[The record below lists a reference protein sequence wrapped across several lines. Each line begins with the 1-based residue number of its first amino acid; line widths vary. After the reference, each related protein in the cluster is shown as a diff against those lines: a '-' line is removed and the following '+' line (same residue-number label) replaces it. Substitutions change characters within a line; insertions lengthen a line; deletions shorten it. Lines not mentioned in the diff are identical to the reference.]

1 MTPNSASSV
10 DAIERRKQ
18 RRLFREERAASRL
31 EEDRLFNEEHKDSSG
46 AESLPSLPAGSE
58 SDDDEEEK
66 KKKKIDKV
74 AIKNMAKQLSKE
86 LVLSE
91 GKFARNKLPKLEY
104 SKMIFATIKTFPQ
117 WLKQLKV
124 IAYSRRWPDE
134 LTQIG
139 ESKWNMK
146 EDSSDESMARREAY
160 QYMEQSI
167 PQENK
172 YIIEFVKPGDAQA
185 IYNNLWQRF
194 YKTTPLTIG
203 TEVGLFWSL
212 SQKGS
217 PVDVFAAEVHTSAEK
232 LVAAGKDITDQE
244 KATVFIGGLNK
255 EYTQLKEQYRSK
267 LTFKFNATVSDAI
280 EYASLHGLLNS
291 RSSPSSAGTLLNVT
305 TVCKFHR
312 MKKGCF
318 NGDKCPLA
326 SSHTKETKG
335 KGWKDGEVKAV
346 APPRIAKDNKVRAS
360 FAAVRSNFT
369 DAKKK
374 CFCCGSLDH
383 GIKDC
388 TKKNEFAK
396 FQASL
401 QKGTTMAVNCNFVF
415 MPHLMAVKP
424 KSSVWMMD
432 GGSSEHIT
440 HNDHLLTKMQT
451 LPAPLMLLVGNGQTL
466 VAKTSG
472 TLMLNDVAINNLL
485 LCK

>member
-1 MTPNSASSV
+1 MLPNRASSV

-194 YKTTPLTIG
+194 YKTTPLTIN
-203 TEVGLFWSL
+203 W
-212 SQKGS
+212 
-217 PVDVFAAEVHTSAEK
+217 
-232 LVAAGKDITDQE
+232 
-244 KATVFIGGLNK
+244 N
-255 EYTQLKEQYRSK
+255 
-267 LTFKFNATVSDAI
+267 
-280 EYASLHGLLNS
+280 
-291 RSSPSSAGTLLNVT
+291 
-305 TVCKFHR
+305 
-312 MKKGCF
+312 
-318 NGDKCPLA
+318 
-326 SSHTKETKG
+326 
-335 KGWKDGEVKAV
+335 
-346 APPRIAKDNKVRAS
+346 
-360 FAAVRSNFT
+360 
-369 DAKKK
+369 
-374 CFCCGSLDH
+374 
-383 GIKDC
+383 
-388 TKKNEFAK
+388 
-396 FQASL
+396 
-401 QKGTTMAVNCNFVF
+401 
-415 MPHLMAVKP
+415 
-424 KSSVWMMD
+424 
-432 GGSSEHIT
+432 
-440 HNDHLLTKMQT
+440 
-451 LPAPLMLLVGNGQTL
+451 
-466 VAKTSG
+466 
-472 TLMLNDVAINNLL
+472 
-485 LCK
+485 

>member
-1 MTPNSASSV
+1 MT
-10 DAIERRKQ
+10 
-18 RRLFREERAASRL
+18 
-31 EEDRLFNEEHKDSSG
+31 
-46 AESLPSLPAGSE
+46 
-58 SDDDEEEK
+58 
-66 KKKKIDKV
+66 
-74 AIKNMAKQLSKE
+74 
-86 LVLSE
+86 
-91 GKFARNKLPKLEY
+91 
-104 SKMIFATIKTFPQ
+104 
-117 WLKQLKV
+117 
-124 IAYSRRWPDE
+124 
-134 LTQIG
+134 
-139 ESKWNMK
+139 KWNMT
-146 EDSSDESMARREAY
+146 EDNSDESMARREAY
-160 QYMEQSI
+160 QYMELSV

-185 IYNNLWQRF
+185 IYNNLWNRF

-203 TEVGLFWSL
+203 TEVGLFWAL

-232 LVAAGKDITDQE
+232 LLAAGKEIADQD

-255 EYTQLKEQYRSK
+255 EYAHLKEQYRPK
-267 LTFKFNATVSDAI
+267 ATFKFNETVSDAI
-280 EYASLHGLLNS
+280 EFASLHGLLNS
-291 RSSPSSAGTLLNVT
+291 RSSPSSAGTLLNVI

-335 KGWKDGEVKAV
+335 KGWKDGDVKAV
-346 APPRIAKDNKVRAS
+346 APPRVPKDKDRLRGS
-360 FAAVRSNFT
+360 FAAVKTRDTNV
-369 DAKKK
+369 KKK

-396 FQASL
+396 FQAAS
-401 QKGTTMAVNCNFVF
+401 QGSTMAVNCNFVF

-440 HNDHLLTKMQT
+440 HNDHLLTKMLT
-451 LPAPLMLLVGNGQTL
+451 LPVPLMLLVGNGQTL

-472 TLMLNDVAINNLL
+472 TLMLNDVAINNVL
-485 LCK
+485 LCKECPMNILSEGRLLELGCEISKSTTMAVISRNGIAMLKASPAGRLMFVNQAYSNSAAMCATLSTA

>member
-1 MTPNSASSV
+1 MMPKSESAGT
-10 DAIERRKQ
+10 IERRKQ

-31 EEDRLFNEEHKDSSG
+31 EEDRLFNEDNKDSSG

-66 KKKKIDKV
+66 KKKKEIDKV
-74 AIKNMAKQLSKE
+74 AISLMAKQLSKE
-86 LVLSE
+86 MVLAE
-91 GKFARNKLPKLEY
+91 GKFSRSKLPKLEY

-139 ESKWNMK
+139 ETKWNMK

-203 TEVGLFWSL
+203 IEVGLFWSL

-244 KATVFIGGLNK
+244 KATVFIGGLISNK
-255 EYTQLKEQYRSK
+255 EYILSSK
-267 LTFKFNATVSDAI
+267 N
-280 EYASLHGLLNS
+280 N
-291 RSSPSSAGTLLNVT
+291 
-305 TVCKFHR
+305 
-312 MKKGCF
+312 
-318 NGDKCPLA
+318 
-326 SSHTKETKG
+326 
-335 KGWKDGEVKAV
+335 
-346 APPRIAKDNKVRAS
+346 
-360 FAAVRSNFT
+360 T
-369 DAKKK
+369 DQ
-374 CFCCGSLDH
+374 S
-383 GIKDC
+383 
-388 TKKNEFAK
+388 
-396 FQASL
+396 
-401 QKGTTMAVNCNFVF
+401 
-415 MPHLMAVKP
+415 
-424 KSSVWMMD
+424 
-432 GGSSEHIT
+432 
-440 HNDHLLTKMQT
+440 
-451 LPAPLMLLVGNGQTL
+451 
-466 VAKTSG
+466 
-472 TLMLNDVAINNLL
+472 
-485 LCK
+485 